1 MEVTITNGL
10 HMKCKISLVLFLQS
24 ASHFVRKYS
33 PLIVDMSLNEQTGY
47 LNIDNA
53 HLRVEGN
60 IVAENIELG
69 NIQIG
74 PTYGLSSV
82 TDVGNTT
89 SQTVQF
95 TNAATGLVTTG
106 NVAVGKELTVTGNV
120 TMSEELTVTGNVVM
134 TGTGAL
140 TLPSGTT
147 AQQPTGVEGMVRFNT
162 TTNRMEFYSGTEWRS
177 LGSVSATGGTV
188 TTIGGYRIHTF
199 TQDGDFVVES
209 GGPVEYL
216 IVAGGGGGG
225 QNVAGGGGGGGYRS
239 SVFGVGSGGGRDQY
253 ETPMSVVSGT
263 TYPVVVGQGG
273 EGSTSGS
280 LNGTN
285 GGDSSFNSIV
295 AVGGGGGGRGDHNGN
310 SGGSGGGGGA
320 RSASGNSVG
329 GAGTTEQG
337 FAGGA
342 GRGGAGY
349 YPAGGGGGAGEIG
362 QSYVSSSQAGR
373 GGNGLLSTIDGI
385 PTYRGGG
392 GGGAVLSNG
401 TAGEGGLGGGGSG
414 ERHSAGPT
422 AEDGVANT
430 GGGGGGGHGN
440 GGNGGSGVVI
450 IRYKYI

>member
-1 MEVTITNGL
+1 MNTP
-10 HMKCKISLVLFLQS
+10 S
-24 ASHFVRKYS
+24 
-33 PLIVDMSLNEQTGY
+33 GY

-74 PTYGLSSV
+74 PTYGLASV

-106 NVAVGKELTVTGNV
+106 NVSVGKELTV
-120 TMSEELTVTGNVVM
+120 SGNVVM

-188 TTIGGYRIHTF
+188 TTFGGYRIHTF

-225 QNVAGGGGGGGYRS
+225 RNVAGGGGGGGYRS

-253 ETPMSVVSGT
+253 ETPMTVVSGT

-273 EGSTSGS
+273 AGSDGS
-280 LNGTN
+280 DGSYVNGTN

-320 RSASGNSVG
+320 RSPTGDSVG

-342 GRGGAGY
+342 GKGSAGY

-362 QSYVSSSQAGR
+362 QSYVSSTQAGR
-373 GGNGLLSTIDGI
+373 GGNGLLSIIDGI

-392 GGGAVLSNG
+392 GGGSVLSG
-401 TAGEGGLGGGGSG
+401 QTPGAGGLGGGGAG
-414 ERHSAGPT
+414 ERQGTGPI

-430 GGGGGGGHGN
+430 GGGGGGGHGP
-440 GGNGGSGVVI
+440 GGNGGSGIVI

>member
-1 MEVTITNGL
+1 
-10 HMKCKISLVLFLQS
+10 
-24 ASHFVRKYS
+24 
-33 PLIVDMSLNEQTGY
+33 MSVSEQTGY

-74 PTYGLSSV
+74 PTYGLASV
-82 TDVGNTT
+82 TDVGNIT

-95 TNAATGLVTTG
+95 TNPTTGLVTTG
-106 NVAVGKELTVTGNV
+106 NVAVGKDLTVSGNV
-120 TMSEELTVTGNVVM
+120 TM
-134 TGTGAL
+134 TGTGAI

-177 LGSVSATGGTV
+177 LGGVSATGGTV
-188 TTIGGYRIHTF
+188 TTFGGYRIHTF

-225 QNVAGGGGGGGYRS
+225 RNVAGGGGGGGYRA
-239 SVFGVGSGGGRDQY
+239 SVFGVGSGGGREQP
-253 ETPMSVVSGT
+253 ETPMTVVSGT

-273 EGSTSGS
+273 LGSTSGS
-280 LNGTN
+280 SNGTN

-320 RSASGNSVG
+320 RSASGDSVG

-362 QSYVSSSQAGR
+362 QPYVSSTQAGR

-392 GGGAVLSNG
+392 GGGSVLSG
-401 TAGEGGLGGGGSG
+401 QTPGAGGLGGGGAG
-414 ERHSAGPT
+414 ERQGTGPV